1 MPYGED
7 RVKRIIKFFI
17 LVIFIFAAVGITHSY
32 IHSDYTVKC
41 KNNIKYHIKFKGI
54 RDAVDFAKDENENF
68 YIAYK
73 NKIQAVCN
81 NGKTSI
87 IVNNISENIMCL
99 VYHNNKL
106 YFSSDHDV
114 YCYDLKK
121 KKLVK
126 IINNIPN
133 FGDYNNVRLLAT
145 DKYLY
150 ISIGA
155 VTNNGIVGKD
165 NKWINENPY
174 NFDVTPK
181 NITLKGINFGDENT
195 GAFVSYKTPNI
206 KGQIIPGHFPGNSS
220 IVIYNIKTDAAETF
234 AWGIRDVTGMDFNK
248 SGKII
253 AAVGGM
259 EDRGDR
265 PVKGDNDYVYEID
278 KGKWYG
284 WPDYSG
290 GDPIDSPKFKNRNRR
305 ILDKVP
311 NINPPA
317 PIYEYDKVSALDTLA
332 VDRNG
337 FLGLQNSVFV
347 YDKND
352 NSIVKMHVN
361 DNEKDIVFTSKSRI
375 SSMRFYDDGMYALD
389 SKEGCLLQFYRGD
402 SEKKILVDKK
412 IVYSLICIM
421 SVSAAIILIFG
432 LKKN

>member
-1 MPYGED
+1 M
-7 RVKRIIKFFI
+7 KRIIRFFI
-17 LVIFIFAAVGITHSY
+17 FVIFIFAAVGITHSY

-41 KNNIKYHIKFKGI
+41 KNNIKYQIKFKGI
-54 RDAVDFAKDENENF
+54 RDAVDFAKDENKNF

-73 NKIQAVCN
+73 NKIQAVYS
-81 NGKTSI
+81 NGKTSV

-106 YFSSDHDV
+106 YFSSGHDV
-114 YCYDLKK
+114 YCYDLEK

-133 FGDYNNVRLLAT
+133 FGDYKNVQLLAT

-150 ISIGA
+150 ISIGS
-155 VTNNGIVGKD
+155 VTNNGVVGKD
-165 NKWINENPY
+165 NKWIDENPY
-174 NFDVTPK
+174 SFDVTPK
-181 NITLKGINFGDENT
+181 NITLKGINFGSGNT

-220 IVIYNIKTDAAETF
+220 IIIYNIKTDAAETF
-234 AWGIRDVTGMDFNK
+234 AWGIRNVTGMDFNNR
-248 SGKII
+248 GKII

-259 EDRGDR
+259 EDRGSR
-265 PVKGDNDYVYEID
+265 PVKGDSDYIYEIG

-290 GDPIDSPKFKNRNRR
+290 GDPIDSPKFKNRNKR

-317 PIYEYDKVSALDTLA
+317 PIYEYDKVGALDTLA
-332 VDRNG
+332 VDKNG
-337 FLGLQNSVFV
+337 FLGIKDSVFV
-347 YDKND
+347 YDKTD
-352 NSIVKMHVN
+352 NCILRMYGSE
-361 DNEKDIVFTSKSRI
+361 DERDIVFTHKSLI
-375 SSMRFYDDGMYALD
+375 KSIHVFHDGMYALD
-389 SKEGCLLQFYRGD
+389 SREGCLLQFYKES
-402 SEKKILVDKK
+402 SEKNVLVDKK

-421 SVSAAIILIFG
+421 GVSAAIILIFG